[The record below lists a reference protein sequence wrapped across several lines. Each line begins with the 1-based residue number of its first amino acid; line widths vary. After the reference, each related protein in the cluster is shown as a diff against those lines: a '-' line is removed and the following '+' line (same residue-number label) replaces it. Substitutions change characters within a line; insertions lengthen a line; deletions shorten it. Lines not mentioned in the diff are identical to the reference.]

1 MRKFAIL
8 ALAALLLFAFTMPAP
23 AMEYNFGGYWR
34 TRWYTNQNFT
44 GYDKEDVTDAGLKA
58 EGVKKDI
65 TRVDTRTR
73 LYFTAVF
80 NENLKFVNKFE
91 MDATWG
97 DSSSYADIGA
107 DGKNF
112 EIKNSYVDFKVGAVN
127 AKVGV
132 QGVKLARGFIFDDDA
147 AAVSVAF
154 NAGNVSIPVVWIK
167 AFDEDE
173 SKDENGATITHK
185 RDVDYF
191 IVSPIISAG
200 SVKINPFGL
209 YAYSEDAG
217 GWGPNAGWGLHRDIF
232 KRDQFGDVDMYYVGA
247 NLDVDFGA
255 GSFWLTGIY
264 QGGEAEL
271 DGGEET
277 VDFKAYLGAAGA
289 KVNIGIG
296 DFHMQGFYASGDDS
310 PGDKDMEEFFV
321 PQGQSYYWSEIM
333 GYGTFD
339 SGKIQ
344 INGEDR
350 PGDKIG
356 NIMAG
361 NVGVTLKPA
370 PKLSVSLD
378 AWYAALA
385 EDVVVID
392 SDGNASEENAL
403 GIEANVKVTYQIVEG
418 LSLDLVGAYLF
429 AGDALYQGEG
439 ATDPYEFGTRLSL
452 SF

>member
-44 GYDKEDVTDAGLKA
+44 GYDKEDVTDADLKA
-58 EGVKKDI
+58 AGVKKDI

-91 MDATWG
+91 MDAFWG
-97 DSSSYADIGA
+97 DSSTGTKGKSYGGIGA
-107 DGKNF
+107 DGTTF
-112 EIKNSYVDFKVGAVN
+112 EIKNSYADFKVGAVN

-132 QGVKLARGFIFDDDA
+132 QGVRLARGFMFDDDA
-147 AAVSVAF
+147 GAVSVAF
-154 NAGNVSIPVVWIK
+154 NAGNVSIPVVWVK
-167 AFDEDE
+167 AFDDD
-173 SKDENGATITHK
+173 SLNK

-191 IVSPIISAG
+191 IVSPTISAG
-200 SVKINPFGL
+200 NVKINPFGL
-209 YAYSEDAG
+209 YAYSEDAK
-217 GWGPNAGWGLHRDIF
+217 GWSKTAD
-232 KRDQFGDVDMYYVGA
+232 FGDVDMYYVGG

-271 DGGEET
+271 AGSEDT

-296 DFHMQGFYASGDDS
+296 DFHLQGFYASGDDS
-310 PGDKDMEEFFV
+310 PNDNDMEKFFV

-339 SGKIQ
+339 NQ
-344 INGEDR
+344 LPNGA

-385 EDVVVID
+385 EDIVVGID
-392 SDGNASEENAL
+392 NNGNNIEENAL

-418 LSLDLVGAYLF
+418 LNLDLVGAYLF
-429 AGDALYQGEG
+429 AGDALYQGTGE
-439 ATDPYEFGTRLSL
+439 ADPYEFGTRLSL